1 MPLTGLRMNA
11 RFILNFLIEC
21 NLSRTR
27 SLQHVYKRKQSDTSR
42 NVSAVFTVVELQLG
56 ANLALLLRS
65 SRGRVS
71 VTIVHLFVFRAGNV
85 PSCLGN
91 PGYP

>member
-1 MPLTGLRMNA
+1 MPLTCLRINA
-11 RFILNFLIEC
+11 LFILNFLIQH

-27 SLQHVYKRKQSDTSR
+27 SLLHVYERKQSDTSR
-42 NVSAVFTVVELQLG
+42 NVSAVFTVVEYQLG
-56 ANLALLLRS
+56 ANLVLLLRS

-71 VTIVHLFVFRAGNV
+71 VTIVHLFVFGAGNV